1 MQMLTSVPWILT
13 TATRMPFVP
22 TQTGRFPVPVGQ
34 VTLETEYHVGVGC
47 FFFERALL
55 IHRCKTKEMWGDGCR
70 FTRRDGMY
78 EPKGRL
84 ICNLGLYCCP

>member
-34 VTLETEYHVGVGC
+34 VTLETEYHVRVC
-47 FFFERALL
+47 LYFL
-55 IHRCKTKEMWGDGCR
+55 KEL
-70 FTRRDGMY
+70 F
-78 EPKGRL
+78 
-84 ICNLGLYCCP
+84 